1 MEPTPN
7 IFCFAHFFASPFC
20 VMDRPGGPGIVKKNE
35 LNVQT
40 EYYFIICVA
49 KPYEKLS
56 TRDGTSDFTF

>member
-1 MEPTPN
+1 
-7 IFCFAHFFASPFC
+7 
-20 VMDRPGGPGIVKKNE
+20 MDRPGGPGRVKKNE

-56 TRDGTSDFTF
+56 MRDGTSDFTF